1 MREFSYINTCHFKKN
16 PLDKCLYHSFN
27 PYEVFLKI
35 RSMAILKEKVLSV
48 HHWTDKTFSF
58 KTTRNMGFRFKNGE
72 FAMIG
77 LEIDGK
83 PLLRAYSVVSPNH
96 EDHLEF
102 LSIKVPNG
110 PLTSK
115 LQHIKVGDEILIN
128 SKPTGTLV
136 CDYLLPGRNLF
147 MLSTGTGLAP
157 FMSISRDPETYEKF
171 EKVVLVHGVRTA
183 KELAYMDTLNNLN
196 KDDVY
201 SEVTKGNF
209 IYFNTVTRDEWPRKG
224 RITKWINEKKL
235 WAALQIEEFNPEE
248 DRIMICGSEEMTFEI
263 KGIFEKLGSLEG
275 STKVQGGFVIEKA
288 FAEK

>member
-1 MREFSYINTCHFKKN
+1 
-16 PLDKCLYHSFN
+16 
-27 PYEVFLKI
+27 
-35 RSMAILKEKVLSV
+35 MALLKEKVTEI

-58 KTTRNMGFRFKNGE
+58 KTTRDMSFRFKNGE

-115 LQHIKVGDEILIN
+115 LQHIKIDDEIIVN

-147 MLSTGTGLAP
+147 LFSTGTGLAP
-157 FMSISRDPETYEKF
+157 FMSIVRDPETYEKF
-171 EKVVLVHGVRTA
+171 EKIILTHTVRTS
-183 KELAYMDTLNNLN
+183 KELAYKDLLTNLNN
-196 KDDVY
+196 DEIY
-201 SEVTKGNF
+201 SEVTKNNF
-209 IYFNTVTRDEWPRKG
+209 IYFNTVTREKWDNEG
-224 RITKWINEKKL
+224 RITDWIKENTLWKKVGV
-235 WAALQIEEFNPEE
+235 ESFKPEV
-248 DRIMICGSEEMTFEI
+248 DRVMICGSEDMTFDL
-263 KGIFEKLGSLEG
+263 KQIFEKLGSKEG

>member
-1 MREFSYINTCHFKKN
+1 
-16 PLDKCLYHSFN
+16 
-27 PYEVFLKI
+27 
-35 RSMAILKEKVLSV
+35 MALLKEKVTEI

-58 KTTRNMGFRFKNGE
+58 KTTRDRSFRFKNGE

-115 LQHIKVGDEILIN
+115 LQHIKVDDEIIIN

-147 MLSTGTGLAP
+147 LFSTGTGLAP
-157 FMSISRDPETYEKF
+157 FMSIVRDPETYEKF
-171 EKVVLVHGVRTA
+171 EKIILTHTVRTS
-183 KELAYMDTLNNLN
+183 KELAYRDLLTNLNN
-196 KDDVY
+196 DEIY
-201 SEVTKGNF
+201 SEVTKNNF
-209 IYFNTVTRDEWPRKG
+209 IYFNTVTREKWDNEG
-224 RITKWINEKKL
+224 RITNWIKENTLWKKVGV
-235 WAALQIEEFNPEE
+235 ESFKPEI
-248 DRIMICGSEEMTFEI
+248 DRVMICGSEEMTFDL
-263 KGIFEKLGSLEG
+263 KKIFEKLGSKEG

>member
-1 MREFSYINTCHFKKN
+1 
-16 PLDKCLYHSFN
+16 
-27 PYEVFLKI
+27 
-35 RSMAILKEKVLSV
+35 MALLKEKVTEI

-58 KTTRNMGFRFKNGE
+58 KTTRDMSFRFKNGE

-115 LQHIKVGDEILIN
+115 LQHIKVDDEIIIN

-147 MLSTGTGLAP
+147 LFSTGTGLAP
-157 FMSISRDPETYEKF
+157 FMSIVRDPETYEKF
-171 EKVVLVHGVRTA
+171 EKIILTHTVRTS
-183 KELAYMDTLNNLN
+183 KELAYRDLLTNLNN
-196 KDDVY
+196 DEIY
-201 SEVTKGNF
+201 SEVTKNNF
-209 IYFNTVTRDEWPRKG
+209 IYFNTVTREKWDNEG
-224 RITKWINEKKL
+224 RITNWIKENTLWKKVGV
-235 WAALQIEEFNPEE
+235 ESFKPEI
-248 DRIMICGSEEMTFEI
+248 DRVMICGSEEMTFDL
-263 KGIFEKLGSLEG
+263 KKIFEKLGSKEG

>member
-1 MREFSYINTCHFKKN
+1 
-16 PLDKCLYHSFN
+16 
-27 PYEVFLKI
+27 
-35 RSMAILKEKVLSV
+35 MALLKEKVTEI

-58 KTTRNMGFRFKNGE
+58 KTTRDMSFRFKNGE

-115 LQHIKVGDEILIN
+115 LQHIKIDDQIIVN

-147 MLSTGTGLAP
+147 LFSTGTGLAP
-157 FMSISRDPETYEKF
+157 FMSIVRDPETYEKF
-171 EKVVLVHGVRTA
+171 EKIILTHTVRTS
-183 KELAYMDTLNNLN
+183 KELAYKDLLTNLNN
-196 KDDVY
+196 DEIY
-201 SEVTKGNF
+201 SEVTKNNF
-209 IYFNTVTRDEWPRKG
+209 VYFNTVTREKWDNEG
-224 RITKWINEKKL
+224 RITDWIKENTLWKKVGV
-235 WAALQIEEFNPEE
+235 ESFKPEI
-248 DRIMICGSEEMTFEI
+248 DRVMICGSEEMTFDL
-263 KGIFEKLGSLEG
+263 KKIFEKLGSKEG

>member
-1 MREFSYINTCHFKKN
+1 
-16 PLDKCLYHSFN
+16 
-27 PYEVFLKI
+27 
-35 RSMAILKEKVLSV
+35 MALLKEKVTEI

-58 KTTRNMGFRFKNGE
+58 KTTRDMSFRFKNGE

-115 LQHIKVGDEILIN
+115 LQHIKVDDEIIVN

-147 MLSTGTGLAP
+147 LFSTGTGLAP
-157 FMSISRDPETYEKF
+157 FMSIVRDPETYEKF
-171 EKVVLVHGVRTA
+171 EKIILTHTVRTS
-183 KELAYMDTLNNLN
+183 KELAYKDLLTNLNN
-196 KDDVY
+196 DEIY
-201 SEVTKGNF
+201 SEVTKNNF
-209 IYFNTVTRDEWPRKG
+209 IYFNTVTREKWDNEG
-224 RITKWINEKKL
+224 RITDWIKENTLWKKVGV
-235 WAALQIEEFNPEE
+235 ESFKPEI
-248 DRIMICGSEEMTFEI
+248 DRVMICGSEEMTFDL
-263 KGIFEKLGSLEG
+263 KKIFEKLGSKEG

>member
-1 MREFSYINTCHFKKN
+1 
-16 PLDKCLYHSFN
+16 
-27 PYEVFLKI
+27 
-35 RSMAILKEKVLSV
+35 MALLKEKVTEI

-58 KTTRNMGFRFKNGE
+58 KTTRDMSFRFKNGE

-115 LQHIKVGDEILIN
+115 LQHIKVDDEIIIN

-147 MLSTGTGLAP
+147 LFSTGTGLAP
-157 FMSISRDPETYEKF
+157 FMSIVRDPETYEKF
-171 EKVVLVHGVRTA
+171 EKIILTHTVRTS
-183 KELAYMDTLNNLN
+183 KELAYKDLLTNLNN
-196 KDDVY
+196 DEVY
-201 SEVTKGNF
+201 SEVTKNNF
-209 IYFNTVTRDEWPRKG
+209 IYFNTVTREKWDNEG
-224 RITKWINEKKL
+224 RITDWIKENTLWKKVGV
-235 WAALQIEEFNPEE
+235 ESFKPEI
-248 DRIMICGSEEMTFEI
+248 DRVMICGSEEMTFDL
-263 KGIFEKLGSLEG
+263 KKIFEKLGSKEG

>member
-1 MREFSYINTCHFKKN
+1 
-16 PLDKCLYHSFN
+16 
-27 PYEVFLKI
+27 
-35 RSMAILKEKVLSV
+35 MALLKEKVTHI

-58 KTTRNMGFRFKNGE
+58 KTTRNAGFRFKNGE

-77 LEIDGK
+77 LEIEGK

-115 LQHIKVGDEILIN
+115 LQHIREKDEIIVN

-147 MLSTGTGLAP
+147 LFSTGTGLAP
-157 FMSISRDPETYEKF
+157 FMSIVRDPETYEKF
-171 EKVVLVHGVRTA
+171 EKIILTHTVR
-183 KELAYMDTLNNLN
+183 KVNELAYKDLLDNLN
-196 KDDVY
+196 SDEVY
-201 SEVTKGNF
+201 KEVTKGQF
-209 IYFNTVTRDEWPRKG
+209 VYFNTVTRENWEREG
-224 RITKWINEKKL
+224 RITDWITTKKL
-235 WAALQIEEFNPEE
+235 WSSIGVSEFNPSH
-248 DRIMICGSEEMTFEI
+248 DRVMICGSESMTFDL
-263 KGIFEKLGSLEG
+263 KKIFEEMGSSEG

>member
-1 MREFSYINTCHFKKN
+1 
-16 PLDKCLYHSFN
+16 
-27 PYEVFLKI
+27 
-35 RSMAILKEKVLSV
+35 MALLKEKVTEI

-58 KTTRNMGFRFKNGE
+58 KTTRDPGFRFKNGE

-77 LEIDGK
+77 LEVDGK

-115 LQHIKVGDEILIN
+115 LQHIKVNDEIIIN

-147 MLSTGTGLAP
+147 LFSTGTGLAP
-157 FMSISRDPETYEKF
+157 FMSIVRDPETYEKF
-171 EKVVLVHGVRTA
+171 QKIILTHTVRTS
-183 KELAYMDTLNNLN
+183 KELAYKDLLDNLNN
-196 KDDVY
+196 DETY
-201 SEVTKGNF
+201 REVTNGKF
-209 IYFNTVTRDEWPRKG
+209 IYFNTVTRENWERKG
-224 RITKWINEKKL
+224 RITDWIKNQSLWDNVGSEKFDSS
-235 WAALQIEEFNPEE
+235 Q
-248 DRIMICGSEEMTFEI
+248 DRVMICGSESMTFDL
-263 KGIFEKLGSLEG
+263 KKIFEDIGSQEG

>member
-1 MREFSYINTCHFKKN
+1 
-16 PLDKCLYHSFN
+16 
-27 PYEVFLKI
+27 
-35 RSMAILKEKVLSV
+35 MALLKEKVTEI

-58 KTTRNMGFRFKNGE
+58 KTTRDMSFRFKNGE

-115 LQHIKVGDEILIN
+115 LQHIKVDDEIIIN

-147 MLSTGTGLAP
+147 LFSTGTGLAP
-157 FMSISRDPETYEKF
+157 FMSIVRDPETYEKF
-171 EKVVLVHGVRTA
+171 EKIILTHTVRTS
-183 KELAYMDTLNNLN
+183 KELAYKDLLTNLN
-196 KDDVY
+196 TDEIY
-201 SEVTKGNF
+201 SEVTKNNF
-209 IYFNTVTRDEWPRKG
+209 IYFNTVTREKWDNEG
-224 RITKWINEKKL
+224 RITDWIKENTLWKKVGV
-235 WAALQIEEFNPEE
+235 ESFKPEI
-248 DRIMICGSEEMTFEI
+248 DRVMICGSEEMTFDLKE
-263 KGIFEKLGSLEG
+263 IFEKLGSKEG
-275 STKVQGGFVIEKA
+275 STKIQGGFVIEKA

>member
-1 MREFSYINTCHFKKN
+1 
-16 PLDKCLYHSFN
+16 
-27 PYEVFLKI
+27 
-35 RSMAILKEKVLSV
+35 MALLKEKVTEIN
-48 HHWTDKTFSF
+48 HWTDKTFSF
-58 KTTRNMGFRFKNGE
+58 KTTRDMSFRFKNGE

-115 LQHIKVGDEILIN
+115 LQHIKVDDEIIIN

-147 MLSTGTGLAP
+147 LFSTGTGLAP
-157 FMSISRDPETYEKF
+157 FMSIVRDPETYEKF
-171 EKVVLVHGVRTA
+171 EKIILTHTVRTS
-183 KELAYMDTLNNLN
+183 KELAYKDLLTNLNN
-196 KDDVY
+196 DEIY
-201 SEVTKGNF
+201 SEVTKNNF
-209 IYFNTVTRDEWPRKG
+209 IYFNTVTREKWDNEG
-224 RITKWINEKKL
+224 RITDWIKENTLWKKVGV
-235 WAALQIEEFNPEE
+235 ESFKPEI
-248 DRIMICGSEEMTFEI
+248 DRVMICGSEEMTFDL
-263 KGIFEKLGSLEG
+263 KKIFEKLGSKEG

>member
-1 MREFSYINTCHFKKN
+1 
-16 PLDKCLYHSFN
+16 
-27 PYEVFLKI
+27 
-35 RSMAILKEKVLSV
+35 MAILKKKVLEI

-58 KTTRNMGFRFKNGE
+58 KTTRDRAFRFKNGE

-77 LEIDGK
+77 LEIDGR

-115 LQHIKVGDEILIN
+115 LQHISLNDEILVN

-147 MLSTGTGLAP
+147 LFSTGTGLAP
-157 FMSISRDPETYEKF
+157 FMSIIRDPETYDKF
-171 EKVVLVHGVRTA
+171 ENVILTHTVRTV
-183 KELAYMDTLNNLN
+183 KELAYFDTLNNLN
-196 KDDVY
+196 SDQIY
-201 SEVTKGNF
+201 SEVTKGKF
-209 IYFNTVTRDEWPRKG
+209 KYFNTVTREEWERTG
-224 RITKWINEKKL
+224 RITEWIKKNKL
-235 WAALQIEEFNPEE
+235 WEAIKVENFSPDN
-248 DRIMICGSEEMTFEI
+248 DRVMICGSEEMTYEL
-263 KGIFEKLGSLEG
+263 KKIFEDLGSSEG

-288 FAEK
+288 FAEKS

>member
-1 MREFSYINTCHFKKN
+1 
-16 PLDKCLYHSFN
+16 
-27 PYEVFLKI
+27 
-35 RSMAILKEKVLSV
+35 MAILKEKVLSV

-77 LEIDGK
+77 LEIDEK

-171 EKVVLVHGVRTA
+171 KKVVLVHGVRTA

-196 KDDVY
+196 KDDIY

-224 RITKWINEKKL
+224 RITTWINEKKL
-235 WAALQIEEFNPEE
+235 WTALKVEEFNPEE

>member
-1 MREFSYINTCHFKKN
+1 
-16 PLDKCLYHSFN
+16 
-27 PYEVFLKI
+27 
-35 RSMAILKEKVLSV
+35 MALLKEKVTEI

-58 KTTRNMGFRFKNGE
+58 KTTRDMSFRFKNGE

-115 LQHIKVGDEILIN
+115 LQHIKVNDEIIIN

-147 MLSTGTGLAP
+147 LFSTGTGLAP
-157 FMSISRDPETYEKF
+157 FMSIVRDPETYEKF
-171 EKVVLVHGVRTA
+171 EKIILTHTVRTS
-183 KELAYMDTLNNLN
+183 KELAYKDLLTNLN
-196 KDDVY
+196 KDEIY
-201 SEVTKGNF
+201 SEVTKNNF
-209 IYFNTVTRDEWPRKG
+209 IYFNTVTREKWDNEG
-224 RITKWINEKKL
+224 RITDWIKENTLWKKVGV
-235 WAALQIEEFNPEE
+235 ESFKPEI
-248 DRIMICGSEEMTFEI
+248 DRVMICGSEEMTFDL
-263 KGIFEKLGSLEG
+263 KKIFEKLGSKEG

>member
-1 MREFSYINTCHFKKN
+1 
-16 PLDKCLYHSFN
+16 
-27 PYEVFLKI
+27 
-35 RSMAILKEKVLSV
+35 MALLKEKVTSI

-58 KTTRNMGFRFKNGE
+58 KTTRDISFRFKNGE

-77 LEIDGK
+77 LEIEGK

-115 LQHIKVGDEILIN
+115 LQHIKVNDEIIVN

-136 CDYLLPGRNLF
+136 CDYLLPGRNLYLF
-147 MLSTGTGLAP
+147 STGTGLAP
-157 FMSISRDPETYEKF
+157 FMSIIRDPETYEKF
-171 EKVVLVHGVRTA
+171 ERIILTHTVRTPE
-183 KELAYMDTLNNLN
+183 ELAYKDFLNNLN
-196 KDDVY
+196 NDEIY
-201 SEVTKGNF
+201 SEITKGKF
-209 IYFNTVTRDEWPRKG
+209 IYFNTVTREKWERKG
-224 RITKWINEKKL
+224 RITEWIKENKL
-235 WAALQIEEFNPEE
+235 WGHLSVEKFNPKE
-248 DRIMICGSEEMTFEI
+248 DRVMICGSESMTYDL
-263 KGIFEKLGSLEG
+263 KKIFENLGSEEG

>member
-1 MREFSYINTCHFKKN
+1 
-16 PLDKCLYHSFN
+16 
-27 PYEVFLKI
+27 
-35 RSMAILKEKVLSV
+35 MALLKEKVTEI

-58 KTTRNMGFRFKNGE
+58 KTTRDMSFRFKNGE

-115 LQHIKVGDEILIN
+115 LQHIEIDDEIIVN

-147 MLSTGTGLAP
+147 LFSTGTGLAP
-157 FMSISRDPETYEKF
+157 FMSIVRDPETYEKF
-171 EKVVLVHGVRTA
+171 EKVILTHTVRTS
-183 KELAYMDTLNNLN
+183 KELAYKDLLTNLNN
-196 KDDVY
+196 DEVY
-201 SEVTKGNF
+201 SEVTRNNF
-209 IYFNTVTRDEWPRKG
+209 IYFNTVTREKWDNEG
-224 RITKWINEKKL
+224 RITDWIKENTLWEKVGVETFK
-235 WAALQIEEFNPEE
+235 PEM
-248 DRIMICGSEEMTFEI
+248 DRVMICGSEEMTFDL
-263 KGIFEKLGSLEG
+263 KKMFEKLGSKEG
-275 STKVQGGFVIEKA
+275 STKIQGGFVIEKA

>member
-1 MREFSYINTCHFKKN
+1 
-16 PLDKCLYHSFN
+16 
-27 PYEVFLKI
+27 
-35 RSMAILKEKVLSV
+35 MALLKEKVTEI

-58 KTTRNMGFRFKNGE
+58 KTTRDMSFRFKNGE

-77 LEIDGK
+77 LEIGGK

-110 PLTSK
+110 PLTSR
-115 LQHIKVGDEILIN
+115 LQHIKIDDEIIVN

-147 MLSTGTGLAP
+147 LFSTGTGLAP
-157 FMSISRDPETYEKF
+157 FMSIVRDPETYEKF
-171 EKVVLVHGVRTA
+171 EKIILTHTVRTS
-183 KELAYMDTLNNLN
+183 KELAYKDLLSNLN
-196 KDDVY
+196 KDEIY
-201 SEVTKGNF
+201 SEVTKNNF
-209 IYFNTVTRDEWPRKG
+209 IYFNTVTREKWDNEG
-224 RITKWINEKKL
+224 RITDWIKENTLWKKVGV
-235 WAALQIEEFNPEE
+235 ESFKPEI
-248 DRIMICGSEEMTFEI
+248 DRVMICGSEEMTFDL
-263 KGIFEKLGSLEG
+263 KKIFEKLGSKEG

>member
-1 MREFSYINTCHFKKN
+1 
-16 PLDKCLYHSFN
+16 
-27 PYEVFLKI
+27 
-35 RSMAILKEKVLSV
+35 MALLKEKVIEI

-58 KTTRNMGFRFKNGE
+58 KTTRDMSFRFKNGE

-115 LQHIKVGDEILIN
+115 LQHIKIDDQIIVN

-147 MLSTGTGLAP
+147 LFSTGTGLAP
-157 FMSISRDPETYEKF
+157 FMSIVRDPETYEKF
-171 EKVVLVHGVRTA
+171 EKIILTHTVRTS
-183 KELAYMDTLNNLN
+183 KELAYKDLLTNLN
-196 KDDVY
+196 KDEIY
-201 SEVTKGNF
+201 SEVTKNNF
-209 IYFNTVTRDEWPRKG
+209 IYFNTVTREKWDNEG
-224 RITKWINEKKL
+224 RITDWIKENTLWKKVGV
-235 WAALQIEEFNPEE
+235 ESFKPEI
-248 DRIMICGSEEMTFEI
+248 DRVMICGSEEMTFDL
-263 KGIFEKLGSLEG
+263 KKIFEKLGSKEG

>member
-1 MREFSYINTCHFKKN
+1 
-16 PLDKCLYHSFN
+16 
-27 PYEVFLKI
+27 
-35 RSMAILKEKVLSV
+35 MALLKEKVIDV

-58 KTTRNMGFRFKNGE
+58 KTTRNMSFRFKNGE

-77 LEIDGK
+77 LEIEGR

-96 EDHLEF
+96 ENHLEF

-110 PLTSK
+110 PLTSR
-115 LQHIKVGDEILIN
+115 LQFIKNDDEILIN

-147 MLSTGTGLAP
+147 LLSTGTGLAP
-157 FMSISRDPETYEKF
+157 FMSIVRDPETYEKF
-171 EKVVLVHGVRTA
+171 DKIILTHTVRHQ
-183 KELAYMDTLNNLN
+183 KELAYYDMLQNLNN
-196 KDDVY
+196 DEIY
-201 SEVTKGNF
+201 SEVTKGKF

-224 RITKWINEKKL
+224 RITKWIEENKL
-235 WAALQIEEFNPEE
+235 WNEIGVDKFDPKQ
-248 DRIMICGSEEMTFEI
+248 DRVMICGSEDMTNELKKMFE
-263 KGIFEKLGSLEG
+263 ELGSEEG